1 MKHLASI
8 SRVPLRAQTDGGF
21 EICNDI
27 ANDFQAQ
34 LCFVTELL
42 VRFFLPILDSKNSSE

>member
-1 MKHLASI
+1 MRHLALV
-8 SRVPLRAQTDGGF
+8 SRAPLRAQTDGNF
-21 EICNDI
+21 EICNNI

-42 VRFFLPILDSKNSSE
+42 VRFFLPIFESKSSGE